1 MRPIKLKMS
10 AFGPYAGVTEIDFSK
25 LGESGIYLITGDTGA
40 GKTTIFDAI
49 VYALYNEASGDS
61 RSSTMFRSKYAS
73 GDVQTYVELFFSY
86 RGKEYKI
93 SRSPEYMRKKARG
106 EGVTK
111 QSSACELTYPD
122 GRVITKKNEAD
133 EAIKEIIGIDK
144 AQFMQIAM
152 IAQGDF
158 LKLLLASTD
167 ERITIFRKI
176 FKTEKF
182 LSLQNKL
189 KDEFAS
195 AKERVDKIHSSI
207 EQYTDGIICD
217 EESIYYSDVEK
228 AKNNE
233 LFTADIIN
241 VLKSLIETDEISE
254 KELLSKITE
263 LEKQLEQVNTKLTK
277 YQEYKKL
284 ITEKNEIDA
293 KLKVSKENLSKS
305 EQTLKVQKE
314 NLTQTDRLSKEL
326 AKIKAELPRYEEL
339 EAQQKNLK
347 STISDIQ
354 KAEKSLLQTKE
365 LAEEKAKMLEQLKT
379 EKTTLENAGEQRE
392 RLISQRT
399 LEQQQKENA
408 EAIKKAIKEY
418 EGICSKLEE
427 SKQTYTKLSS
437 VKDKAIDEYNTKY
450 KAYLDEQ
457 AGILAETLKDN
468 EPCPVCGSKTHPNPM
483 QKSEKA
489 PTEAQLKKLKKRSE
503 EALQEATDASIICS
517 SLRTEINVSKLNIEK
532 AMSELVPDADI
543 ENSSSVITELISTK
557 AQKISELENEI
568 EKEDKKIKR
577 KKELDE
583 IIPKTEKQSEQ
594 LKEELINFESSI
606 ASGKAKNEE
615 IQKQLSVI
623 KSNLSFED
631 KATADKKINELEEK
645 VAILNDAFEKAQAYY
660 NTCKEQEI
668 ELNARVKQISQ
679 QLENAEEIDCE
690 KEKKT
695 HLELFNT
702 KKQISEQRTLIL
714 TRLASNQTVLQNI
727 VRKYEEANEAEA
739 RYTLTRTLS
748 NTANGAVTGKEK
760 VMLETYIQM
769 TYFDRIISR
778 ANTRFMVMSG
788 GQYEM
793 KRRQDAVNKRS
804 QTGLEIDIIDH
815 YNGSIRSVNT
825 LSGGESFKAS
835 LSLALGLSD
844 EIQASAGGIRL
855 DTMFVDE
862 GFGSL
867 DDESLNQAMNA
878 LKGLTE
884 GNRLVG
890 IISHVNELKERIDKQ
905 ISVTKDREGG
915 SKIKIVI

>member
-1 MRPIKLKMS
+1 MRPINLKMS

-49 VYALYNEASGDS
+49 VYALYNEASGNS
-61 RSSTMFRSKYAS
+61 RNSTMFRSKYAS
-73 GDVQTYVELFFSY
+73 DDVQTYVELTFSY
-86 RGKEYKI
+86 GGKEYKI
-93 SRSPEYMRKKARG
+93 FRSPEYMRKKTRG
-106 EGVTK
+106 EGYTP
-111 QSSACELTYPD
+111 QNSACELTYPD
-122 GRVITKKNEAD
+122 GRVVAKKKDAD

-144 AQFMQIAM
+144 VQFMQIAM

-167 ERITIFRKI
+167 ERIAIFRRI

-189 KDEFAS
+189 KEEYAL
-195 AKERVDKIHSSI
+195 AKVGVDKVRSSI
-207 EQYTDGIICD
+207 VQYTDGIKCD
-217 EESIYYSDVEK
+217 EESVYYSDVEK
-228 AKNNE
+228 AKANE
-233 LFTADIIN
+233 LPILEILL
-241 VLKSLIETDEISE
+241 VLEKLIEQDENSE
-254 KELLSKITE
+254 KELSLEIAE
-263 LEKQLEQVNTKLTK
+263 LEKQLDLVNSRLTKFEEYTKLKKEENDVKTK
-277 YQEYKKL
+277 LEASKESL
-284 ITEKNEIDA
+284 
-293 KLKVSKENLSKS
+293 LKSEETLKTQKENLSQT
-305 EQTLKVQKE
+305 EQL
-314 NLTQTDRLSKEL
+314 NGEL
-326 AKIKAELPRYEEL
+326 AKIKAELSRYEEL
-339 EAQQKNLK
+339 ETQQKSLK
-347 STISDIQ
+347 STVSDID
-354 KAEKSLLQTKE
+354 KAEKSLVQAKE
-365 LAEEKAKMLEQLKT
+365 LADEKAKLLEQLKA

-392 RLISQRT
+392 RQISQKSS
-399 LEQQQKENA
+399 EQKQKDNA
-408 EAIKKAIKEY
+408 ETLKKALNEY
-418 EGICSKLEE
+418 ESLCSKLEE
-427 SKQTYTKLSS
+427 SQQTYRKLSEIS
-437 VKDKAIDEYNTKY
+437 EKATEEYNTKY

-489 PTEAQLKKLKKRSE
+489 PTESQLKKLKKSSE
-503 EALQEATDASIICS
+503 KALQEATDASNICS
-517 SLRTEINVSKLNIEK
+517 SLKGQANVSKLNIEK
-532 AMSELVPDADI
+532 TIAELAPDTNI
-543 ENSSSVITELISTK
+543 ENASSVITELISLK
-557 AQKISELENEI
+557 AQKISEIENEI

-583 IIPKTEKQSEQ
+583 TIPTTEKQSEQ
-594 LKEELINFESSI
+594 LKDELIKLESRI
-606 ASGKAKNEE
+606 ASGKAKSEE
-615 IQKQLSVI
+615 IQKQLSAI
-623 KSNLSFED
+623 KSSLSFEN
-631 KATADKKINELEEK
+631 KAIADKKIKELEEK
-645 VAILNDAFEKAQAYY
+645 IAVINDAFEKAQEYY

-668 ELNARVKQISQ
+668 ELNARAKQISQ
-679 QLENAEEIDCE
+679 QLEKAEKINAEDEKRKQNE
-690 KEKKT
+690 LLNSKKEKTDIRTQLVARLTANKAS
-695 HLELFNT
+695 LENIAEKSDELNT
-702 KKQISEQRTLIL
+702 LESHY
-714 TRLASNQTVLQNI
+714 RLA
-727 VRKYEEANEAEA
+727 KA
-739 RYTLTRTLS
+739 LS
-748 NTANGAVTGKEK
+748 DTANGAVTGKEK

-769 TYFDRIISR
+769 TYFDRIIAR

-815 YNGSIRSVNT
+815 YNGSVRSVNT

-867 DDESLNQAMNA
+867 DDESLNQAMNS

-905 ISVTKDREGG
+905 ISVTKEREGG
-915 SKIKIVI
+915 SKVKVVI

>member
-1 MRPIKLKMS
+1 MLPIKLKMS

-49 VYALYNEASGDS
+49 VYALYNEASGNS

-73 GDVQTYVELFFSY
+73 DDVQTYVELIFSY

-93 SRSPEYMRKKARG
+93 FRSPEYMRKKTRG
-106 EGVTK
+106 EGYTK

-144 AQFMQIAM
+144 SQFMQIAM

-167 ERITIFRKI
+167 ERIAIFRRI

-189 KDEFAS
+189 KDEYVL
-195 AKERVDKIHSSI
+195 AKVGVDKVRSSI
-207 EQYTDGIICD
+207 VQYTDGIKCD
-217 EESIYYSDVEK
+217 EESVYYSDVEK

-233 LFTADIIN
+233 LHILDILSVI
-241 VLKSLIETDEISE
+241 KDLIEQDEISE
-254 KELLSKITE
+254 KELLAEIAE
-263 LEKQLEQVNTKLTK
+263 LEKQLDLVNAKLTKFEEYTKLTK
-277 YQEYKKL
+277 
-284 ITEKNEIDA
+284 EKNDIKS
-293 KLKVSKENLSKS
+293 KLESVKESLLKSEENLKIHKENLA
-305 EQTLKVQKE
+305 
-314 NLTQTDRLSKEL
+314 QTDSLNAEL

-339 EAQQKNLK
+339 ETQQKNFTTTIKNIDK
-347 STISDIQ
+347 S
-354 KAEKSLLQTKE
+354 EKSLTETKR
-365 LAEEKAKMLEQLKT
+365 LAEEKAEILEQLKT
-379 EKTTLENAGEQRE
+379 EKTALENAGEQRE
-392 RLISQRT
+392 RLISQKT
-399 LEQQQKENA
+399 AEQKKKENA
-408 EAIKKAIKEY
+408 EALKKAISEY
-418 EGICSKLEE
+418 EVLCSKLEE
-427 SKQTYTKLSS
+427 SQQTYIKLSAVS
-437 VKDKAIDEYNTKY
+437 DKAIEEYNTKY

-483 QKSEKA
+483 RKSEKA
-489 PTEAQLKKLKKRSE
+489 PTEAQLKKLKQSSE
-503 EALQEATDASIICS
+503 KALHEATDASNICS
-517 SLRTEINVSKLNIEK
+517 SLKGQAKASKLNIEK
-532 AMSELVPDADI
+532 SISELALNTDI
-543 ENSSSVITELISTK
+543 ENSSRVITELISIK

-568 EKEDKKIKR
+568 AKEDKKIKR

-594 LKEELINFESSI
+594 LKDELTKLESLI
-606 ASGKAKNEE
+606 ASNKAKSEE
-615 IQKQLSVI
+615 IQKQLAVI
-623 KSNLSFED
+623 KSNLSFEN
-631 KATADKKINELEEK
+631 KAMADKMINELEEK
-645 VAILNDAFEKAQAYY
+645 IAIINEAFEKAQENYSI
-660 NTCKEQEI
+660 CKEQEI
-668 ELNARVKQISQ
+668 ELNARANQISQ
-679 QLENAEEIDCE
+679 QLKNAEEINFE
-690 KEKKT
+690 EENKKREELLNSKKEKSDIRTQLVARLTANKAS
-695 HLELFNT
+695 LENIAKKSDQLNT
-702 KKQISEQRTLIL
+702 LESKYIL
-714 TRLASNQTVLQNI
+714 TKA
-727 VRKYEEANEAEA
+727 
-739 RYTLTRTLS
+739 LS
-748 NTANGAVTGKEK
+748 DTANGAVTGKEK

-769 TYFDRIISR
+769 TYFDRIIAR

-793 KRRQDAVNKRS
+793 KRRQDAVNRKS

-905 ISVTKDREGG
+905 ISVTKDRDGG
-915 SKIKIVI
+915 SKVKIVV

>member
-10 AFGPYAGVTEIDFSK
+10 AFGPYAGLTEIDFSK

-49 VYALYNEASGDS
+49 VYALYNEASGNS
-61 RSSTMFRSKYAS
+61 RSSTMFRSKYADD
-73 GDVQTYVELFFSY
+73 DVQTYVELVFNY

-93 SRSPEYMRKKARG
+93 LRSPEYMRKKTRG
-106 EGVTK
+106 EGYTK

-158 LKLLLASTD
+158 LKLLLSSTE
-167 ERITIFRKI
+167 ERIAIFRRI

-189 KDEFAS
+189 KDEYAL
-195 AKERVDKIHSSI
+195 AKVGVDKVRSSI
-207 EQYTDGIICD
+207 VQYTDGIKCD
-217 EESIYYSDVEK
+217 EESVYYSDVEK

-233 LFTADIIN
+233 LPISE
-241 VLKSLIETDEISE
+241 VLFILEKLIVQDENSE
-254 KELLSKITE
+254 KELLSEIAE
-263 LEKQLEQVNTKLTK
+263 LEKQLDLVNSKLTKYEEYTKLTK
-277 YQEYKKL
+277 E
-284 ITEKNEIDA
+284 ENEIKA
-293 KLKVSKENLSKS
+293 KLEASKENLLKS
-305 EQTLKVQKE
+305 EENFKIHKE
-314 NLTQTDRLSKEL
+314 NLSQTDNLNTEL

-339 EAQQKNLK
+339 EAQQTNLK
-347 STISDIQ
+347 NTINEIE
-354 KAEKSLLQTKE
+354 KAEKSLAQTKE
-365 LAEEKAKMLEQLKT
+365 LAEENNKKLEQLKT
-379 EKTTLENAGEQRE
+379 EKITLENAGEQRE
-392 RLISQRT
+392 RLISRKT
-399 LEQQQKENA
+399 SEQKQKENA
-408 EAIKKAIKEY
+408 EALKKALSEY
-418 EGICSKLEE
+418 DVLCSKLEE
-427 SKQTYTKLSS
+427 SQQTYIKLSAVS
-437 VKDKAIDEYNTKY
+437 KKATEEYNTKY

-468 EPCPVCGSKTHPNPM
+468 EPCPVCGSITHPNPM
-483 QKSEKA
+483 TKSEKA
-489 PTEAQLKKLKKRSE
+489 PTEAQLKKLKQSSE
-503 EALQEATDASIICS
+503 KALQEATQASNICS
-517 SLRTEINVSKLNIEK
+517 SINGQAETFKLNIEK
-532 AMSELVPDADI
+532 SISELAPDTDF
-543 ENSSSVITELISTK
+543 ENSSRVITELINATII
-557 AQKISELENEI
+557 KITELEKEI
-568 EKEDKKIKR
+568 KIEDKKINR

-583 IIPKTEKQSEQ
+583 IIPKTEKQCEQ
-594 LKEELINFESSI
+594 LKVELTHFESLI
-606 ASGKAKNEE
+606 ASNKVKSEE
-615 IQKQLSVI
+615 IQKQITVI
-623 KSNLSFED
+623 KSNLSFEN
-631 KATADKKINELEEK
+631 KTMAYEKLKELEVK
-645 VAILNDAFEKAQAYY
+645 ITILNEAFEKAQANY
-660 NTCKEQEI
+660 NTCKEQGI
-668 ELNARVKQISQ
+668 ELNARANQISQ
-679 QLENAEEIDCE
+679 QLKSAEKIDFE
-690 KEKKT
+690 EVNKKREELLNSKKEKSNVRTQIIARLTANKT
-695 HLELFNT
+695 SLENIAKKSDELSTLESKYVLT
-702 KKQISEQRTLIL
+702 K
-714 TRLASNQTVLQNI
+714 A
-727 VRKYEEANEAEA
+727 
-739 RYTLTRTLS
+739 LS
-748 NTANGAVTGKEK
+748 DTANGAVSGKEK
-760 VMLETYIQM
+760 IMLETYIQM
-769 TYFDRIISR
+769 TYFDRIIAR

-815 YNGSIRSVNT
+815 YNGSLRSVNT

-915 SKIKIVI
+915 SKVKIIV

>member
-1 MRPIKLKMS
+1 MS
-10 AFGPYAGVTEIDFSK
+10 AFGPYAGLTEIDFSK

-49 VYALYNEASGDS
+49 VYALYNEASGNS
-61 RSSTMFRSKYAS
+61 RSSTMFRSKYADD
-73 GDVQTYVELFFSY
+73 DVQTYIELVFNY

-93 SRSPEYMRKKARG
+93 LRSPEYMRKKTRG
-106 EGVTK
+106 EGYTK
-111 QSSACELTYPD
+111 QSSACEITYPD

-158 LKLLLASTD
+158 LKLLLSSTE
-167 ERITIFRKI
+167 ERIAIFRRI

-189 KDEFAS
+189 KDEYAL
-195 AKERVDKIHSSI
+195 AKVGVDKVCSSI
-207 EQYTDGIICD
+207 VQYTDGIKCD
-217 EESIYYSDVEK
+217 EESVYYSDVEK

-233 LFTADIIN
+233 LSILEILL
-241 VLKSLIETDEISE
+241 VLEKLIAQDENSE
-254 KELLSKITE
+254 KELLSEIAE
-263 LEKQLEQVNTKLTK
+263 LEKQLDLVNSKLTKFEEYTKLTK
-277 YQEYKKL
+277 E
-284 ITEKNEIDA
+284 ENEIKA
-293 KLKVSKENLSKS
+293 KLEASKESLLNSEENLKIHKENLA
-305 EQTLKVQKE
+305 
-314 NLTQTDRLSKEL
+314 QTDSLNAEL
-326 AKIKAELPRYEEL
+326 AKIKAEIPRYEEL
-339 EAQQKNLK
+339 ETQQTNLK
-347 STISDIQ
+347 NTIHEIE
-354 KAEKSLLQTKE
+354 KAEKSLAQTKE
-365 LAEEKAKMLEQLKT
+365 LAEENNKKLEQLKT
-379 EKTTLENAGEQRE
+379 EKITLENAGEQRE

-399 LEQQQKENA
+399 SEQKQNENA
-408 EAIKKAIKEY
+408 EALKKALSEY
-418 EGICSKLEE
+418 ETLCSKLEE
-427 SKQTYTKLSS
+427 SQQTYRKLSAVS
-437 VKDKAIDEYNTKY
+437 EKATEEYNTKY

-468 EPCPVCGSKTHPNPM
+468 EPCPVCGSITHPNPM
-483 QKSEKA
+483 TKSEKA
-489 PTEAQLKKLKKRSE
+489 PTEAQLKKLKQSSE
-503 EALQEATDASIICS
+503 KALQEATQASNICS
-517 SLRTEINVSKLNIEK
+517 SLKGQADTFKLNIEK
-532 AMSELVPDADI
+532 SISELAPDTEI
-543 ENSSSVITELISTK
+543 ENAGQVITEIISITT
-557 AQKISELENEI
+557 QKISEIETEI

-577 KKELDE
+577 RKELDE
-583 IIPKTEKQSEQ
+583 IIPKTEKQAKQ
-594 LKEELINFESSI
+594 LKDKLIQLESFIVSN
-606 ASGKAKNEE
+606 KAKSEE
-615 IQKQLSVI
+615 IQKQLSSI
-623 KSNLSFED
+623 KNNLSFEN
-631 KATADKKINELEEK
+631 KAMADKKLKELEVK
-645 VAILNDAFEKAQAYY
+645 ITILNEAFEKAQANYI
-660 NTCKEQEI
+660 TCKEQGI
-668 ELNARVKQISQ
+668 ELNARANQISQ
-679 QLENAEEIDCE
+679 QLKSAEEIDFE
-690 KEKKT
+690 EVNKKREKLLNSKKEKSDIRTQIIARLTANKAS
-695 HLELFNT
+695 LENIAKKSDELSTLESKYVLT
-702 KKQISEQRTLIL
+702 K
-714 TRLASNQTVLQNI
+714 A
-727 VRKYEEANEAEA
+727 
-739 RYTLTRTLS
+739 LS
-748 NTANGAVTGKEK
+748 DTANGAVSGKEK

-769 TYFDRIISR
+769 TYFDRIIAR

-915 SKIKIVI
+915 SKIKIAV

>member
-10 AFGPYAGVTEIDFSK
+10 AFGPYAGLTEIDFSK

-49 VYALYNEASGDS
+49 VYALYNEASGNS
-61 RSSTMFRSKYAS
+61 RSSTMFRSKYADD
-73 GDVQTYVELFFSY
+73 DVQTYVELVFNY

-93 SRSPEYMRKKARG
+93 LRSPEYMRKKTRG
-106 EGVTK
+106 EGYTK

-122 GRVITKKNEAD
+122 GKVITKKNEAD

-158 LKLLLASTD
+158 LKLLLSSTE
-167 ERITIFRKI
+167 ERIAIFRRI

-182 LSLQNKL
+182 LSLQNRL
-189 KDEFAS
+189 KDEYAL
-195 AKERVDKIHSSI
+195 AKDGVDKVRSSI
-207 EQYTDGIICD
+207 VQYTDGIKCD
-217 EESIYYSDVEK
+217 EENVYYSDVEK
-228 AKNNE
+228 AKDNE
-233 LFTADIIN
+233 LPITE
-241 VLKSLIETDEISE
+241 VLFILEKLIVQDENSE
-254 KELLSKITE
+254 KELLSEIAE
-263 LEKQLEQVNTKLTK
+263 LEKQLDLVNSKLTKYEEYTKLTK
-277 YQEYKKL
+277 E
-284 ITEKNEIDA
+284 ENEIKA
-293 KLKVSKENLSKS
+293 KLEASKENLLKS
-305 EQTLKVQKE
+305 EENFKIHKE
-314 NLTQTDRLSKEL
+314 NLSQTDNLNTEL

-339 EAQQKNLK
+339 EAQQTNLK
-347 STISDIQ
+347 NTISEIE
-354 KAEKSLLQTKE
+354 KAEKSLAQTKE
-365 LAEEKAKMLEQLKT
+365 LAKEKAELLEQLKA

-392 RLISQRT
+392 RLISRKT
-399 LEQQQKENA
+399 SEQKQKENA
-408 EAIKKAIKEY
+408 EALKKALSEY
-418 EGICSKLEE
+418 DVLCSKLEE
-427 SKQTYTKLSS
+427 SQQTYIKLSAVS
-437 VKDKAIDEYNTKY
+437 KKATEEYNTKY

-468 EPCPVCGSKTHPNPM
+468 EPCPVCGSITHPNPM
-483 QKSEKA
+483 TKSEKA
-489 PTEAQLKKLKKRSE
+489 PTEAQLKKLKQSSE
-503 EALQEATDASIICS
+503 KALQEATQASNICS
-517 SLRTEINVSKLNIEK
+517 SLKGQADTFKLNIEK
-532 AMSELVPDADI
+532 SISELAPDTDF
-543 ENSSSVITELISTK
+543 ENSSRVITELINATII
-557 AQKISELENEI
+557 QITELEKEI
-568 EKEDKKIKR
+568 KIEDKKINR

-583 IIPKTEKQSEQ
+583 IIPKTEKQCEQ
-594 LKEELINFESSI
+594 LKVELTHFESLI
-606 ASGKAKNEE
+606 ASNKVKSEE
-615 IQKQLSVI
+615 IQKQITVI
-623 KSNLSFED
+623 KSNLSFEN
-631 KATADKKINELEEK
+631 KTMAYEKLKELEVK
-645 VAILNDAFEKAQAYY
+645 ITILNEAFEKAQANY
-660 NTCKEQEI
+660 NTCKEQGI
-668 ELNARVKQISQ
+668 ELNARANQISQ
-679 QLENAEEIDCE
+679 QLKSAEKIDFE
-690 KEKKT
+690 EVNKKREELLNSKKEKSNVRTQIIARLTANKT
-695 HLELFNT
+695 SLENIAKKSDELSTLESKYVLT
-702 KKQISEQRTLIL
+702 K
-714 TRLASNQTVLQNI
+714 A
-727 VRKYEEANEAEA
+727 
-739 RYTLTRTLS
+739 LS
-748 NTANGAVTGKEK
+748 DTANGAVSGKEK
-760 VMLETYIQM
+760 IMLETYIQM
-769 TYFDRIISR
+769 TYFDRIIAR

-815 YNGSIRSVNT
+815 YNGSLRSVNT

-915 SKIKIVI
+915 SKVKIIV

>member
-10 AFGPYAGVTEIDFSK
+10 AFGPYAGLTEIDFSK

-49 VYALYNEASGDS
+49 VYALYNEASGNS
-61 RSSTMFRSKYAS
+61 RNSTMFRSKYADD
-73 GDVQTYVELFFSY
+73 DVQTYVELVFNY

-93 SRSPEYMRKKARG
+93 LRSPEYMRKKTRG
-106 EGVTK
+106 EGYTK

-122 GRVITKKNEAD
+122 GRVVTKKNEAD

-158 LKLLLASTD
+158 LKLLLSSTD
-167 ERITIFRKI
+167 ERIAIFRRI

-189 KDEFAS
+189 KDEYAL
-195 AKERVDKIHSSI
+195 AKVGVDKVRSSI
-207 EQYTDGIICD
+207 VQYTDGIKCD
-217 EESIYYSDVEK
+217 EESIYYLDVEK

-233 LFTADIIN
+233 LPILEILL
-241 VLKSLIETDEISE
+241 VLEKLITQDENSE
-254 KELLSKITE
+254 KELLSEIAE
-263 LEKQLEQVNTKLTK
+263 LEKQLDLVNSKLTK
-277 YQEYKKL
+277 FEEYTKL
-284 ITEKNEIDA
+284 IKEENEVKA
-293 KLKVSKENLSKS
+293 KLETSKESLMKS
-305 EQTLKVQKE
+305 EETLKIKKD
-314 NLTQTDRLSKEL
+314 NLAQTDELSEEL

-339 EAQQKNLK
+339 EAQQKSLK
-347 STISDIQ
+347 STISEIE
-354 KAEKSLLQTKE
+354 KSEKSLAQTKE
-365 LAEEKAKMLEQLKT
+365 LTEKNAKKLEQLKT

-399 LEQQQKENA
+399 SEQKRKENA
-408 EAIKKAIKEY
+408 EALKKAINEY
-418 EGICSKLEE
+418 EILCSKLEE
-427 SKQTYTKLSS
+427 SQRTYVKLSAK
-437 VKDKAIDEYNTKY
+437 KDKAIEEYNIKY

-483 QKSEKA
+483 TKSEKA
-489 PTEAQLKKLKKRSE
+489 PTEAQLKKLKQSSE
-503 EALQEATDASIICS
+503 KALQEATEASNICS
-517 SLRTEINVSKLNIEK
+517 SLKGQAGTFKLNLEK
-532 AMSELVPDADI
+532 SISELAPDTEFESA
-543 ENSSSVITELISTK
+543 SQVITELISIT

-568 EKEDKKIKR
+568 KKEDKKIKR

-583 IIPKTEKQSEQ
+583 IIPKTEKQAEQ
-594 LKEELINFESSI
+594 FKDEFIQLESLILSN
-606 ASGKAKNEE
+606 KAKSEE

-623 KSNLSFED
+623 KNNLSFEN
-631 KATADKKINELEEK
+631 KAMADKKLKELEAK
-645 VAILNDAFEKAQAYY
+645 ITILNEAFEKAQAHY

-668 ELNARVKQISQ
+668 ELNARANQISQ
-679 QLENAEEIDCE
+679 QLKNVEEIDFE
-690 KEKKT
+690 EINKKRAELLKSKKEKSDIRTQLVARLTANKAS
-695 HLELFNT
+695 LENIA
-702 KKQISEQRTLIL
+702 KKSDELNALESKYIL
-714 TRLASNQTVLQNI
+714 TKA
-727 VRKYEEANEAEA
+727 
-739 RYTLTRTLS
+739 LS
-748 NTANGAVTGKEK
+748 DTANGAVSGKEK

-769 TYFDRIISR
+769 TYFDRIIAR

-905 ISVTKDREGG
+905 ISVTKDRDGG
-915 SKIKIVI
+915 SKVEIVV

>member
-10 AFGPYAGVTEIDFSK
+10 AFGPYAGLTEIDFSK

-49 VYALYNEASGDS
+49 VYALYNEASGNS
-61 RSSTMFRSKYAS
+61 RSSTMFRSKYADD
-73 GDVQTYVELFFSY
+73 DVQTYIELVFNY

-93 SRSPEYMRKKARG
+93 LRSPEYMRKKTRG
-106 EGVTK
+106 EGYTK
-111 QSSACELTYPD
+111 QSSACEITYPD

-158 LKLLLASTD
+158 LKLLLSSTE
-167 ERITIFRKI
+167 ERIAIFRRI

-189 KDEFAS
+189 KDEYAL
-195 AKERVDKIHSSI
+195 AKVGVDKVCSSI
-207 EQYTDGIICD
+207 VQYTDGIKCD
-217 EESIYYSDVEK
+217 EESVYYSDVEK

-233 LFTADIIN
+233 LSILEILL
-241 VLKSLIETDEISE
+241 VLEKLIAQDENSE
-254 KELLSKITE
+254 KELLSEIAE
-263 LEKQLEQVNTKLTK
+263 LEKQLDLVNSKLTKFEEYTKLTK
-277 YQEYKKL
+277 E
-284 ITEKNEIDA
+284 ENEIKA
-293 KLKVSKENLSKS
+293 KLEASKESLLNSEENLKIHKENLA
-305 EQTLKVQKE
+305 
-314 NLTQTDRLSKEL
+314 QTDSLNAEL
-326 AKIKAELPRYEEL
+326 AKIKAEIPRYEEL
-339 EAQQKNLK
+339 ETQQTNLK
-347 STISDIQ
+347 NTIHEIE
-354 KAEKSLLQTKE
+354 KAEKSLAQTKE
-365 LAEEKAKMLEQLKT
+365 LAEENNKKLEQLKT
-379 EKTTLENAGEQRE
+379 EKITLENAGEQRE

-399 LEQQQKENA
+399 SEQKQNENA
-408 EAIKKAIKEY
+408 EALKKALSEY
-418 EGICSKLEE
+418 ETLCSKLEE
-427 SKQTYTKLSS
+427 SQQTYRKLSAVS
-437 VKDKAIDEYNTKY
+437 EKATEEYNTKY

-468 EPCPVCGSKTHPNPM
+468 EPCPVCGSITHPNPM
-483 QKSEKA
+483 TKSEKA
-489 PTEAQLKKLKKRSE
+489 PTEAQLKKLKQSSE
-503 EALQEATDASIICS
+503 KALQEATQASNICS
-517 SLRTEINVSKLNIEK
+517 SLKGQADTFKLNIEK
-532 AMSELVPDADI
+532 SISELAPDTEI
-543 ENSSSVITELISTK
+543 ENAGQVITEIISITT
-557 AQKISELENEI
+557 QKISEIETEI

-577 KKELDE
+577 RKELDE
-583 IIPKTEKQSEQ
+583 IIPKTEKQAEQ
-594 LKEELINFESSI
+594 LKDKLIQLESFIVSN
-606 ASGKAKNEE
+606 KAKSEE
-615 IQKQLSVI
+615 IQKQLSSI
-623 KSNLSFED
+623 KNNLSFEN
-631 KATADKKINELEEK
+631 KAMADKKLKELEVK
-645 VAILNDAFEKAQAYY
+645 ITILNEAFEKAQANYI
-660 NTCKEQEI
+660 TCKEQGI
-668 ELNARVKQISQ
+668 ELNARANQISQ
-679 QLENAEEIDCE
+679 QLKSAEEIDFE
-690 KEKKT
+690 EVNKKREKLLNSKKEKSDIRTQIIARLTANKAS
-695 HLELFNT
+695 LENIAKKSDELSTLESKYVLT
-702 KKQISEQRTLIL
+702 K
-714 TRLASNQTVLQNI
+714 A
-727 VRKYEEANEAEA
+727 
-739 RYTLTRTLS
+739 LS
-748 NTANGAVTGKEK
+748 DTANGAVSGKEK

-769 TYFDRIISR
+769 TYFDRIIAR

-915 SKIKIVI
+915 SKIKIAV